1 MAKMPIR
8 NKSKDNPYK
17 LGFDDDKKTY
27 SVEFIDNKKVIHKI
41 AISVEIYNAF
51 DSFELEDISQIH
63 KFRKHI
69 EHSEVYE
76 ETLNNRMI
84 HKPIS
89 LEEEVELKIL
99 FEEVKQ
105 ALSKLSDVQK
115 RRIKMYYFEDMTLE
129 QIAAVEGATHQ
140 AISKSINKGIEEI
153 KKMMKN

>member
-8 NKSKDNPYK
+8 NKSKDNPYI

-27 SVEFIDNKKVIHKI
+27 TVEFVDNKKVIHKI
-41 AISVEIYNAF
+41 AISVEVYNAF

-76 ETLNNRMI
+76 ETLNTRMI
-84 HKPIS
+84 SKPTSI
-89 LEEEVELKIL
+89 EEEVENKIIYEELKVAIN
-99 FEEVKQ
+99 Q
-105 ALSKLSDVQK
+105 LSDIQK

-153 KKMMKN
+153 KKIMKN

>member
-1 MAKMPIR
+1 MANMPKR

-17 LGFDDDKKTY
+17 LGFDDDRKTY
-27 SVEFIDNKKVIHKI
+27 TVEFVDNKKVTHKI
-41 AISVEIYNAF
+41 AISVEVYKAF

-84 HKPIS
+84 HKPTS
-89 LEEEVELKIL
+89 LEDEVETKIM
-99 FEEVKQ
+99 FEELKE
-105 ALSKLSDVQK
+105 AISRLSDVQK
-115 RRIKMYYFEDMTLE
+115 RRIKMYYFEEMTLE
-129 QIAAVEGATHQ
+129 QIATVEGATHQ
-140 AISKSINKGIEEI
+140 AISKSINKGNEEI

>member
-17 LGFDDDKKTY
+17 LSFDDDKKTY
-27 SVEFIDNKKVIHKI
+27 SVEFIDNKRVIHKI

-89 LEEEVELKIL
+89 LEEEVESKIL

-153 KKMMKN
+153 KKMIKN